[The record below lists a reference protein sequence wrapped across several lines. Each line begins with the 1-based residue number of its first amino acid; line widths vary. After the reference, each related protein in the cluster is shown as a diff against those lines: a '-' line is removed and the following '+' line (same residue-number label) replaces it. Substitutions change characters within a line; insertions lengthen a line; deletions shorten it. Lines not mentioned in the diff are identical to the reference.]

1 MVTVGN
7 NVILNMK
14 KKLKSIFKKGDLV
27 YFYDITVNR
36 NVWGYIIDT
45 YSGYGNYSQDLIIR
59 WNDVF
64 IVTQNCTSN
73 AVLEKIRS
81 GQWKYRAN
89 L

>member
-36 NVWGYIIDT
+36 HITGMEIIVR
-45 YSGYGNYSQDLIIR
+45 I
-59 WNDVF
+59 
-64 IVTQNCTSN
+64 
-73 AVLEKIRS
+73 
-81 GQWKYRAN
+81 
-89 L
+89 